1 MSNSA
6 KVFLKIKFLT
16 LSVPEFWVCVKVC
29 KELSEEAMEIFIS
42 FAASFLCETRFPE
55 VVAI

>member
-16 LSVPEFWVCVKVC
+16 SVPEFWVCVKVEC
-29 KELSEEAMEIFIS
+29 KEFSEEAMEIFIS
-42 FAASFLCETRFPE
+42 FAASFLCETRFPAG
-55 VVAI
+55 VAT